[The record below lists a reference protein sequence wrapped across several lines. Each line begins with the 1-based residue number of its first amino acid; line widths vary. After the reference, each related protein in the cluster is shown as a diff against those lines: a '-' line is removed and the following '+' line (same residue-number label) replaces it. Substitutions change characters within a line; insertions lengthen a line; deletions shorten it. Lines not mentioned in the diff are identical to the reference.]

1 MILVVSISTT
11 VFVSNDQYPGA
22 KDFHDNAEVTNKR
35 PESTRF
41 VFTLG
46 VFKSV
51 VVGTDINEIMDT
63 VPAHEDW
70 LGVLV
75 GTPCKFGTAVAEIF

>member
-1 MILVVSISTT
+1 MILVVSISTM
-11 VFVSNDQYPGA
+11 VLVPDDYSPWA
-22 KDFHDNAEVTNKR
+22 KDFHDKAKVTNER